1 MLQLKIGIF
10 VLRDTQIHF
19 PTGVAMGVTIPAAP
33 QFEHCEF
40 DTAAK
45 VVVTGN
51 ISLSCQLVQINW
63 MELHSVGWRPEDLT
77 VSIPGCLLHLAAK
90 YLGLVVIHP
99 NNYGKLEFLG

>member
-1 MLQLKIGIF
+1 MS
-10 VLRDTQIHF
+10 
-19 PTGVAMGVTIPAAP
+19 VTITAVP
-33 QFEHCEF
+33 QVGNCGF
-40 DTAAK
+40 DTAFE
-45 VVVTGN
+45 VLVTGN